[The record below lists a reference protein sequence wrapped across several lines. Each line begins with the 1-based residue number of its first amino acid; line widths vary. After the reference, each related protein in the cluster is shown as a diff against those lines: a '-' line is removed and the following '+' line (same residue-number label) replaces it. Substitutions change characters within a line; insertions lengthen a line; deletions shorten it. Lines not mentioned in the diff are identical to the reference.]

1 MQLEQRQTVFGAVE
15 AILFV
20 AGEAVPLEDLAR
32 ALEMTVLE
40 LDSVIELM
48 QQQYREQ
55 KRGIDLVRLA
65 DKVQLRTSQL
75 YAAQVQRALKPLTER
90 TLSRSVLETL
100 SIIAYK
106 QPITRS
112 EIEALKGVSADYSV
126 RALFERGL
134 IEPVGR
140 KETLGRPIQYGT
152 TDEFMRHFG
161 ISSLSQLPPLHA
173 PEEEDTITI

>member
-1 MQLEQRQTVFGAVE
+1 MQLEQRQASFGAIE

-20 AGEAVPLEDLAR
+20 AGEAVLLEDLAR

-40 LDSVIELM
+40 LDSVIAQM
-48 QQQYREQ
+48 QQQYRNER
-55 KRGIDLVRLA
+55 RGIDLVRLA

-75 YAAQVQRALKPLTER
+75 YAAQVQCALKPLGER

-112 EIEALKGVSADYSV
+112 EVEALKGVSADYSI
-126 RALFERGL
+126 RALIERGL

-140 KETLGRPIQYGT
+140 KQTLGRPIQYGT

-161 ISSLSQLPPLHA
+161 ISSLAQLPPLA
-173 PEEEDTITI
+173 DAEEEDAITI

>member
-1 MQLEQRQTVFGAVE
+1 MQAEQMRTDFGAIE

-20 AGEAVPLEDLAR
+20 AGEAVALENLAR
-32 ALEMTVLE
+32 ALEITVLE
-40 LDSVIELM
+40 LDSVIERM
-48 QQQYREQ
+48 QQQYREE

-65 DKVQLRTSQL
+65 DKVQLRTSQR
-75 YAAQVQRALKPLTER
+75 YAAQVQSALKPLAER

-126 RALFERGL
+126 RALMERGL

-161 ISSLSQLPPLHA
+161 ISSLSQLPPLSQDIEA
-173 PEEEDTITI
+173 DVITI